1 MFFLS
6 VNFNLIPCHETLSSC
21 VVCASGVFTLL
32 PDGPHLLKAAAPPH
46 GAQSSLCAQV
56 QLVLLPPAEL
66 RLHLCLHRS
75 VQRYGRSHS
84 QQGVIATLGPA
95 PIVLLLLRPQVVWM
109 ARYLL
114 ELSLLENQCVIF
126 SPMQL
131 AGAALC
137 LARQVLQ
144 EPLTPEGEASWYLA
158 SSIHVG
164 RYVPGGTAGSG
175 PAGVGDGDLCG
186 V

>member
-1 MFFLS
+1 
-6 VNFNLIPCHETLSSC
+6 
-21 VVCASGVFTLL
+21 
-32 PDGPHLLKAAAPPH
+32 
-46 GAQSSLCAQV
+46 
-56 QLVLLPPAEL
+56 
-66 RLHLCLHRS
+66 
-75 VQRYGRSHS
+75 
-84 QQGVIATLGPA
+84 
-95 PIVLLLLRPQVVWM
+95 M

-114 ELSLLENQCVIF
+114 ELSLLENQCVVF

-144 EPLTPEGEASWYLA
+144 EPLTPEGEAAWYLA

-164 RYVPGGTAGSG
+164 RYVSRVTAGSG
-175 PAGVGDGDLCG
+175 PAGGGTGDCWGHNELQMDGGTRLVLVILKNTVSSVVDL